1 LLDRT
6 HELAQQRND
15 AIHAPVA
22 FYTDQDGTRLMAEY
36 FFGNPRA
43 LSLKDKSLSDEFS
56 WYEKRASALSG
67 FALRCA
73 TSLRNAH
80 IGWPERP
87 KLPNRGE

>member
-1 LLDRT
+1 MT
-6 HELAQQRND
+6 
-15 AIHAPVA
+15 
-22 FYTDQDGTRLMAEY
+22 EY

-56 WYEKRASALSG
+56 WYEKKASALSG

-73 TSLRNAH
+73 ASLGNAD